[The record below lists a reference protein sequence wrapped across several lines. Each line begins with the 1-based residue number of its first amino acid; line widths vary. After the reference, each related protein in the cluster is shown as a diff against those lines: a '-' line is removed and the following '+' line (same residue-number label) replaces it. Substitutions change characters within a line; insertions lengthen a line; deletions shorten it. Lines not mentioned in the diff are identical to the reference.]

1 MKYVLIIAFL
11 FNLLFSQNNDFKT
24 EDGKS
29 FFTQEEQ
36 VFIANSSKI
45 KIGSINDYEP
55 FNFLHDNKQV
65 GLTQDILNII
75 SKKSGLK
82 FENITGPWS
91 VIFNKFK
98 DGKLDMISEISYTK
112 DRLPFTLY
120 TKPYYEMPIAVFTRG
135 DFGEYNSIKSLRGKK
150 IALLKGSYF
159 SDYLAKF
166 KDIDIVNFNTQEE
179 KFYALRDN
187 KVDIVFSS
195 PTRVHWLQK
204 NMIRNIKI
212 AGYITEAKIKKEDLR
227 FGINKQSKILASI
240 INKSFDSIPFSTITA
255 LRQKWIFNQSQYNQI
270 KSLINAEKKWIQNNT
285 ITIGI
290 ESAKPYIF
298 YNQSK
303 NDIDGL
309 YSDILKLAIN
319 NTGLKVKYIQGDWN
333 TLLKNFKE
341 KKLDLLPA
349 TFYSKSREDF
359 GFYSD
364 PYYQVREY
372 IYTKNTN
379 TKINS
384 FKDLNG
390 KKIAIV
396 KGYAT
401 IEKIQEKFPKI
412 NIVQTDSLSQ
422 SVSMLLNGEIE
433 SLIDYHLVVE
443 SYIRENSIVE
453 LKAIAQSELEPISV
467 HYLSHIDK
475 PLLHSV
481 LQKGLKSI
489 SREEKNALLEQ
500 WVRTP
505 YEKQFLSLEEKQ
517 FLQKNMFNIY
527 LNNWEPFTS
536 YNKEKN
542 SYNGLSIDIWEYL
555 SMQSNIKY
563 KYLAK
568 EDFSTMLGDI
578 KKDPKGV
585 LISTSYVKDREEY
598 ADFTKSYIS
607 FPIAVATN
615 LKEEYIID
623 FKELEG
629 KEVAVGKNYT
639 AYKLL
644 VKNYPNIKFVTVKN
658 TVEALRLVEKN
669 KVFAAVDILPVL
681 ISNMSKYNYN
691 NLKISGTSK
700 IKIDLQIMVNKK
712 SKKLVD
718 ILNKFIDKIDKNE
731 VQQINNKWLTH
742 TKYIESTN
750 YTLIFKIVIP
760 ILIIL
765 TFILILYNNLKKS
778 NKIIQQQ
785 KEELETSN
793 IRLTIAAKASFDLL
807 YEWDVKNDSLIW
819 YGDIDKFLGYENNEI
834 SQNIK
839 SWINLIHPDDRYK
852 LENAVEEH
860 RTSIKP
866 IQDEYRIRQKN
877 GKYQDWIDHALPILD
892 KDNKPIKWI
901 GVCTDQTLA
910 KNNQK
915 QLVEQSK
922 MAAMGEMIGNIA
934 HQWRQPLSVIST
946 GATGL
951 KMQKE
956 CNILTDEIFNSTC
969 TSINNNA
976 QYLSKTIDDF
986 KNFIK
991 GNRTK
996 TIFSLKNGIESF
1008 LTLVVGSIKN
1018 HNIDM
1023 VLDLEDDIKIDG
1035 YENELIQCLINI
1047 FNNAKDILV
1056 EKKLENKII
1065 FISISIENNKG
1076 VIKIKDNAGGIE
1088 ENNISKIFEPY
1099 FTTKH
1104 KSQGTGLGLHMAY
1117 NLVVDGMKGSI
1128 EAKNTTYEYEDK
1140 SYTGAEFIISLP
1152 LS

>member
-1 MKYVLIIAFL
+1 MKYILIIAFL
-11 FNLLFSQNNDFKT
+11 FSFLFSQDSDIGL
-24 EDGKS
+24 EDKKS

-36 VFIANSSKI
+36 TFIAQSSKI
-45 KIGSINDYEP
+45 TIGSSATFTP
-55 FNFLHDNKQV
+55 FNFLYDNKKI
-65 GLTQDILNII
+65 GFTQDLLKII
-75 SKKSGLK
+75 SKKSGLQ
-82 FENITGPWS
+82 FENVTGTWS
-91 VIFNKFK
+91 EVYNKFK
-98 DGKLDMISEISYTK
+98 DGEIDMIGDLSYTEK
-112 DRLPFTLY
+112 RLPFTSY
-120 TKPYYEMPIAVFTRG
+120 TKPYYEIPFLVYTRD
-135 DFGEYNSIKSLRGKK
+135 DFGKYHSFESLRGKK
-150 IALLKGSYF
+150 IALLKDHYL
-159 SDYLAKF
+159 SDYLSTF
-166 KDIDIVNFNTQEE
+166 KNITIVNFATADES
-179 KFYALRDN
+179 FYALIDN
-187 KVDIVFSS
+187 KVDAVLNN
-195 PTRVHWLQK
+195 PMRVHWLEK
-204 NMIRNIKI
+204 NMIRNVKV
-212 AGYITEAKIKKEDLR
+212 AGSFSDPKIKKEDLR
-227 FGINKQSKILASI
+227 FGIKKQSKILASI
-240 INKSFDSIPFSTITA
+240 INKSFDSIPFSTMTT
-255 LRQKWIFNQSQYNQI
+255 LRQKWIVNQSLNNQI
-270 KSLINAEKKWIQNNT
+270 KTLTKNEKQLIQNNVLT
-285 ITIGI
+285 VGI

-298 YNQSK
+298 YNESK
-303 NDIDGL
+303 KDIDGL
-309 YSDILKLAIN
+309 YSDILKLTIKK
-319 NTGLKVKYIQGDWN
+319 TGLKVKYIQGDWN

-349 TFYSKSREDF
+349 TFYSKSRENF
-359 GFYSD
+359 GFYSN

-372 IYTKNTN
+372 VYTKNTN
-379 TKINS
+379 AKINS
-384 FKDLNG
+384 FIDLNG

-401 IEKIQEKFPKI
+401 IEKIQKKFPKI
-412 NIVQTDSLSQ
+412 NIVQTDNLSQ
-422 SVSMLLNGEIE
+422 SVSMLLNGKIDA
-433 SLIDYHLVVE
+433 LIDYHLVVE
-443 SYIRENSIVE
+443 SYIRENSIVQ

-481 LQKGLKSI
+481 LQKGLNAI
-489 SREEKNALLEQ
+489 SRKEKNELLEQ

-505 YEKQFLSLEEKQ
+505 YEKEFLSLKEKQ
-517 FLQKNMFNIY
+517 FLENNMFNIY

-536 YNKEKN
+536 YNKEKT
-542 SYNGLSIDIWEYL
+542 SFNGLSIDIWEYL
-555 SMQSNIKY
+555 STQSNIKY

-568 EDFSTMLGDI
+568 EEFSTMLEDI

-585 LISTSYVKDREEY
+585 LISTSYVKDRENY

-607 FPIAVATN
+607 FPIAAATN
-615 LKEEYIID
+615 QDEEYIID

-644 VKNYPNIKFVTVKN
+644 AKNYPNIKFVPVKN
-658 TVEALRLVEKN
+658 TAEALRLVAKG

-712 SKKLVD
+712 SKQLVH
-718 ILNKFIDKIDKNE
+718 ILNKLIDKMDKNE
-731 VQQINNKWLTH
+731 AQQINNKWLTH
-742 TKYIESTN
+742 TKYIKSTN
-750 YTLIFKIVIP
+750 YTLIFKIVVP

-765 TFILILYNNLKKS
+765 TFISILYNKQRKS
-778 NKIIQQQ
+778 NAIIEKQ
-785 KEELETSN
+785 KEELEQSN
-793 IRLTIAAKASFDLL
+793 TRLSIAAKASFDLL
-807 YEWDVKNDSLIW
+807 YEWDVKSDSLIW

-834 SQNIK
+834 SQNIE
-839 SWINLIHPDDRYK
+839 SWIKLIHPDDTNR
-852 LENAVEEH
+852 LANAVEEH
-860 RTSIKP
+860 RISTKP
-866 IQDEYRIRQKN
+866 IQYEYRIRQKD

-892 KDNKPIKWI
+892 KDNNPIKWI
-901 GVCTDQTLA
+901 GVCTDQTLS

-915 QLVEQSK
+915 RLVEQSK

-969 TSINNNA
+969 ESINENA

-986 KNFIK
+986 KNFIE

-996 TIFSLKNGIESF
+996 TIFSLKDAIDSF

-1023 VLDLEDDIKIDG
+1023 VLDLKDDIKIDG

-1065 FISISIENNKG
+1065 IISISIENNKAI
-1076 VIKIKDNAGGIE
+1076 IKVKDNAGGIPKDI
-1088 ENNISKIFEPY
+1088 ISKIFEPY

-1117 NLVVDGMKGSI
+1117 NLIVDGMKGSI
-1128 EAKNTTYEYEDK
+1128 EEKNTTYVYENK